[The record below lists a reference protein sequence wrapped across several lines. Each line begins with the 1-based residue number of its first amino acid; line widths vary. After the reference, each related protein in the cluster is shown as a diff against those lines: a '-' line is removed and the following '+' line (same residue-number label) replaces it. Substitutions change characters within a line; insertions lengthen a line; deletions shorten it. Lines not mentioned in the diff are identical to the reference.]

1 MQKWLMKNRNRLT
14 AATGILIVLAFA
26 AKWLFKSEAAES
38 GLLLAA
44 SLIGGFPIA
53 ASAWQALKVK
63 VISIDLLVTLAIL
76 GAFVIQE
83 FEESAIV
90 AFLFLFGAYLEQK
103 TLAKTRSAI
112 KELVEMVPETAL
124 RQTADG
130 DFEEVDLDDLD
141 EGDIVLVKTGGKI
154 PVDGEVVSGSGTANE
169 ASITGESM
177 PLDKKPGDPVY
188 AGTILENGTIRI
200 EAEKVGDETTFGKII
215 ELVEEAQDSKSQAER
230 LIDRFSKY
238 YTPVVLLLAIIVGL
252 ISQDL
257 ELAVTIL
264 VLGCPGALVIGVPVS
279 NVAGIGNGAKQGI
292 LFKGSEVITKFSKV
306 DTIMF
311 DKTGTLTY
319 GDPRVSQVKKYGQG
333 QLAEQLLVSVE
344 KESAH
349 PLAKAI
355 TGYYEDLEA
364 KEVEASRVLQGGGIV
379 AQVAGQQV
387 LIGNHYLLDQYHV
400 PVAKQMERDMEEL
413 ASAGNSLVLVA
424 VNGQLELALGLK
436 DEIRAGVKEDLAALK
451 KLGVKNLLLLSGDN
465 QKTVDLVAEELGL
478 TEAYGQLLP
487 EDKAEFVKKRQAAGE
502 IVAFVGDGI
511 NDSPSLARADIGIAM
526 GSGTDVAIETSN
538 VVLMNGSFDRIPRAL
553 ALAKATR
560 RNMIE
565 NITIALAVVAVLL
578 VSVLASSWMNMAIGM
593 FVHEGSILIVI
604 LNAMRLLAYRSKLQ
618 KSRKLIENNFSQA
631 AGPYTKGIESI
642 Q

>member
-14 AATGILIVLAFA
+14 AITGILIVLAFA
-26 AKWLFKSEAAES
+26 AKWLFKSETAES

-141 EGDIVLVKTGGKI
+141 EGDILLVKTGGKI

-177 PLDKKPGDPVY
+177 PLCKKPGDSVY

-200 EAEKVGDETTFGKII
+200 KAEKVGDETTFGKII

-306 DTIMF
+306 HTIMF

-387 LIGNHYLLDQYHV
+387 LVGNRYLLDQYHV
-400 PVAKQMERDMEEL
+400 PVTKEMERDMEEL

-451 KLGVKNLLLLSGDN
+451 KQGVKNLLLLSGDN
-465 QKTVDLVAEELGL
+465 QKTVDLVAEELGP

-565 NITIALAVVAVLL
+565 NITIALVVVAVLL
-578 VSVLASSWMNMAIGM
+578 ISVLASSWMNMAIGM
-593 FVHEGSILIVI
+593 FAHEGSILVVI

-618 KSRKLIENNFSQA
+618 KSRKLIENNFS
-631 AGPYTKGIESI
+631 
-642 Q
+642 

>member
-364 KEVEASRVLQGGGIV
+364 KEVEASQVLQGGGIV

-387 LIGNHYLLDQYHV
+387 LVGNHYLLDQYHV

-593 FVHEGSILIVI
+593 FIHEGSILVVI